1 MVETARRTRRTRR
14 TDPDKPG
21 GRERI
26 FAAALETLERDGEA
40 ALRFTDIAERAGVAL
55 SVITH
60 HFATREGLVAA
71 LHAHRYAG
79 LVESDLE
86 VLRGLVATVRDRA
99 GAAAGIEAVTRAIVD
114 VARADVR
121 LARIVSIGA
130 THGRPDLAATVRRT
144 ATELLDA
151 LTDIII
157 ASQRNGQLDPKVDA
171 RALATFLQ
179 AYAVGMVVAD
189 LDEEPVP
196 RERIL
201 AVITRALS
209 VFEVDTES

>member
-1 MVETARRTRRTRR
+1 MAMTRRTRR
-14 TDPDKPG
+14 ANSDKPG

-86 VLRGLVATVRDRA
+86 ILRGLVQTVRDRA
-99 GAAAGIEAVTRAIVD
+99 GAAAGIEAVTRGIVD

-130 THGRPDLAATVRRT
+130 IHGRPDLAETVRRT

-151 LTDIII
+151 LTEIII
-157 ASQRNGQLDPKVDA
+157 ASQRNGQLDPTVDA

-189 LDEEPVP
+189 LDDAPVP